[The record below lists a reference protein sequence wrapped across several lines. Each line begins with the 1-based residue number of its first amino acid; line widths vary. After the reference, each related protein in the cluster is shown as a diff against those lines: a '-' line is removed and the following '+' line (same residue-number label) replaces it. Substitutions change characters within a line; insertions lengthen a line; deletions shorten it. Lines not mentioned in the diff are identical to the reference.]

1 ITWHSQ
7 YPRNDTRDY
16 DETGAHILIDTK
28 VNGENRKVIAHPGR
42 NGFNYVHDALNG
54 QFLNATQHVKVG
66 SWTKGNDPKTGKPVD
81 YDPSKEVQAYAEG
94 AGTVADKA
102 SRQICPSIAGGTNFW
117 PASYSRKTGNLYI
130 PAQEGCS
137 ALTVDTSMHV
147 KGRFN
152 GGTTGSARVTTSSMT
167 MIDPATGELKKRV
180 EFPYPNA
187 SGVLSTA
194 GGVVMT
200 GLLDGTLVALD
211 DQTLDELW
219 RFNVGSG
226 FNVPPMTYAVN
237 GKQYI
242 AIASGL

>member
-1 ITWHSQ
+1 
-7 YPRNDTRDY
+7 
-16 DETGAHILIDTK
+16 
-28 VNGENRKVIAHPGR
+28 VV
-42 NGFNYVHDALNG
+42 
-54 QFLNATQHVKVG
+54 
-66 SWTKGNDPKTGKPVD
+66 SWTKGIDPKTGKPID
-81 YDPSKEVQAYAEG
+81 YDPGKEVQTYAEG

-102 SRQICPSIAGGTNFW
+102 TRQICPSITGGTNFW

-130 PAQEGCS
+130 PAAEGCGTV
-137 ALTVDTSMHV
+137 TVDTSGHV

-152 GGTTGSARVTTSSMT
+152 GGNPGQAGAITSSIT
-167 MIDPATGELKKRV
+167 MIDPSTGELKKRA
-180 EFPYPNA
+180 EFPYPNS

-242 AIASGL
+242 AISSGLCCVRPSGQISNSLSQKGRNPELRDQSNATVLYVFGL